1 MVRSDSTGDRDP
13 AAPRNSSLPT
23 LKGGDPSRR
32 DTASKPPDLQGQ
44 PMAGREPCRAVR
56 AAPMRLRKERMRL
69 RKERMRLRKERMRL
83 RKERVPL
90 REEGVRLQEERARLR
105 KGRVRL
111 RGEPRRWQEP
121 PTALRRATMGPRLEE
136 TGSGRGASAATLR
149 WVAARCAY

>member
-32 DTASKPPDLQGQ
+32 DAASKPLDLQGQ
-44 PMAGREPCRAVR
+44 PMDGREPCRAVR
-56 AAPMRLRKERMRL
+56 AAPMRM
-69 RKERMRLRKERMRL
+69 
-83 RKERVPL
+83 KERVRL

-105 KGRVRL
+105 KGRARLQKGRTRLQKGRARSRKGWVRL

-149 WVAARCAY
+149 WLAARCAY

>member
-32 DTASKPPDLQGQ
+32 DTASKPLDLQGQ
-44 PMAGREPCRAVR
+44 PMEGREPGRAVR
-56 AAPMRLRKERMRL
+56 AAP
-69 RKERMRLRKERMRL
+69 MRL

-90 REEGVRLQEERARLR
+90 REEGVWLQEERARLRKGRVRLR

-136 TGSGRGASAATLR
+136 TGSGRRASAATLR